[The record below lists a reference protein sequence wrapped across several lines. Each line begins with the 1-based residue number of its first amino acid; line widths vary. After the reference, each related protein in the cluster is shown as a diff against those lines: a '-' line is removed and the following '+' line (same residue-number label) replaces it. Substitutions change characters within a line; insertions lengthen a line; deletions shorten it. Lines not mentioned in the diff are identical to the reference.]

1 MTCAKPK
8 NEENMPQAVKFKSGG
23 LNCAGDLYLPPGFSA
38 SRNYPGL
45 VLGHGTAQT
54 KKSLVSQGEFF
65 SRAGYVVLAIDYRSF
80 GESEGEPRGQL
91 FPLNQAEDF
100 RNGVSFLQR
109 VPGVDRDHIGIWGT
123 SNSGATV
130 IYAAAVDSR
139 IKAVVAQVPVVN
151 HFRWMRW
158 LRSQREWAELLERV
172 QEDRQQR
179 YDTGVGARI
188 PVSTLD
194 TFCYRPLLQSMVS
207 KTREAIEKTGK
218 PPLAPGA
225 TDVVLESIEK
235 ALEFDATA
243 VIERIAPRALSIIT
257 TKDDDAHPIEQI
269 VEAYEMAREPK
280 SLTLLDMYVLD
291 VYWEPGLSIAL
302 GKAAEWYD
310 QFLKP

>member
-1 MTCAKPK
+1 MS
-8 NEENMPQAVKFKSGG
+8 QAVTFKSGG
-23 LNCAGDLYLPPGFSA
+23 INCAGDLYLPPSFSS

-45 VLGHGTAQT
+45 VIGHGTAQT

-65 SRAGYVVLAIDYRSF
+65 SRAGYLVLAIDYRSF

-91 FPLNQAEDF
+91 FPLVQVEDF

-109 VPGVDRDHIGIWGT
+109 TPGVDRERIGIWGT
-123 SNSGATV
+123 SNSGGTV
-130 IYAAAVDSR
+130 IYAAAVDRR

-158 LRSQREWAELLERV
+158 LRSQKEWWELLDRID
-172 QEDRQQR
+172 EDRQRR
-179 YDTGVGARI
+179 YDTGAGARI

-194 TFCYRPLLQSMVS
+194 TFCYRPLLTNVIT
-207 KTREAIEKTGK
+207 KIREATERTGK
-218 PPLAPGA
+218 PPFAPGA
-225 TDVVLESIEK
+225 TEVMLESLEK
-235 ALEFDATA
+235 TLEFDATA
-243 VIERIAPRALSIIT
+243 VIDRIAPRALSIIT

-269 VEAYEMAREPK
+269 VEAYEMAREHK

-302 GKAAEWYD
+302 GKAVEWYD
-310 QFLKP
+310 RFLKA